1 MVRSGRTDDCGLRI
15 AEFGLNFSFQ
25 QRMSPR
31 LRFVLLLAFLLRIA
45 IFGAA
50 YFSLRDNTAFYAK
63 DTWSYLQPALELT
76 TAHSFTAFG
85 EPELF
90 RTPGYAALLSIGVL
104 FGHVEV
110 ITIALQILL
119 SCVTT
124 YLVFCI
130 ANELFDDERTA
141 TWSAFAY
148 SVEPLSIIC
157 CSWLLSETLFAT
169 VLAAALFF
177 LLRFVKRQ
185 RLLQLLLA
193 AILFAAAAYVRP
205 IGYFL
210 PLILTLV
217 ISLWSLIKHEWQ
229 FIKSA
234 LIFCVISFAL
244 LGLWQVRNYRQTG
257 YSGFSVAADYN
268 LYFHQV
274 AALQANAEQR
284 PFYEVMEE
292 MGFYD
297 REKYFQ
303 EHPEQRSWTLAQ
315 RYEFMRR
322 EGLNAV
328 WRAPATFAKIYLRGL
343 AIALF
348 DPGAAEYLRLFRLYP
363 RSGRLL
369 NTMVSEGLASVV
381 VNIVTKQPLLFAL
394 SALFGL
400 WLLVIYALAC
410 FGLKDQAITLPL
422 VLLLTTALYQLALS
436 GGTLASGRFRMP
448 VMIVVCILAGQGLS
462 KALRVG
468 AVRGA
473 SAT

>member
-1 MVRSGRTDDCGLRI
+1 M
-15 AEFGLNFSFQ
+15 
-25 QRMSPR
+25 PPH
-31 LRFVLLLAFLLRIA
+31 LRFILLLALILRTV

-90 RTPGYAALLSIGVL
+90 RTPGYALLLSLGVRL
-104 FGHVEV
+104 GHVEV
-110 ITIALQILL
+110 ITIVLQILL
-119 SCVTT
+119 SCATT
-124 YLVFCI
+124 YLVFRM
-130 ANELFDDERTA
+130 ANELFDDERAA
-141 TWSAFAY
+141 TWSALAY
-148 SVEPLSIIC
+148 SVEPLSLIC
-157 CSWLLSETLFAT
+157 SSWLLSETLFAT
-169 VLAAALFF
+169 ILAAALFF

-185 RLLQLLLA
+185 RRSQLWLA
-193 AILFAAAAYVRP
+193 AILFAMAAYVRP
-205 IGYFL
+205 IGYVL
-210 PLILTLV
+210 PLVLTLV
-217 ISLWSLIKHEWQ
+217 LLLWSVVKRERQ
-229 FIKSA
+229 FIKPA

-257 YSGFSVAADYN
+257 YSGFSIAADYN

-303 EHPEQRSWTLAQ
+303 AHPEQRSWPLAQ

-322 EGLNAV
+322 EGLQAV
-328 WRAPATFAKIYLRGL
+328 WRAPVMAAKIYLRGL
-343 AIALF
+343 AIAIF

-369 NTMVSEGLASVV
+369 NTMVNDGLGSVV

-394 SALFGL
+394 SAVLGL
-400 WLLVIYALAC
+400 WLLANYAMAL
-410 FGLKDQAITLPL
+410 FGLKGQAMSLPL
-422 VLLLTTALYQLALS
+422 ILLLTTALYLLALS

-448 VMIVVCILAGQGLS
+448 VMMVVCILIGQGLS
-462 KALRVG
+462 KAMRVH
-468 AVRGA
+468 AA
-473 SAT
+473 AHD